1 MGRIKET
8 DLLQTFYRLMINQ
21 EGEKKPVN
29 YTVFFMYTT
38 FSYLNL
44 SVEKTINQEPE
55 NNVHIQQETTVA
67 NHS

>member
-1 MGRIKET
+1 MTMGFVVKKLKKKTMRRIKET

-44 SVEKTINQEPE
+44 SVEKTIKSR
-55 NNVHIQQETTVA
+55 T
-67 NHS
+67 